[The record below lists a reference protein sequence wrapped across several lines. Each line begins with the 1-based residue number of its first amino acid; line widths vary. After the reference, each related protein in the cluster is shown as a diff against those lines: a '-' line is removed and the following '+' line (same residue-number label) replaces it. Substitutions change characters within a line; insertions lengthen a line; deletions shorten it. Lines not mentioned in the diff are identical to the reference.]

1 MLSRERIIWILAICA
16 TIIATFLITNN
27 FVSTSPQTHS
37 NEMQPT
43 KQFADI
49 E

>member
-37 NEMQPT
+37 NEMQPI